1 MDVDIQRR
9 ALSDV
14 GRDELDTSR
23 AEFYTAV
30 GPDGKEVILRKYL
43 KDQAAISETQD
54 NDMRI
59 GFVSQALGH
68 LQQEYENE
76 KIENKYSDPVLFY
89 QQQREALLG
98 NRSNRSS
105 IEHRE
110 FNPHHH
116 ERYDHNQGRQRY
128 EGPHFGQENER
139 EYIIQKFTQ
148 DDYPVP
154 RYEPYDSDEDF
165 LGYKNGLH
173 VEHKYSNGS
182 TSRSPKH
189 KIRQN
194 FKIKLF

>member
-105 IEHRE
+105 I
-110 FNPHHH
+110 
-116 ERYDHNQGRQRY
+116 
-128 EGPHFGQENER
+128 
-139 EYIIQKFTQ
+139 
-148 DDYPVP
+148 
-154 RYEPYDSDEDF
+154 
-165 LGYKNGLH
+165 
-173 VEHKYSNGS
+173 
-182 TSRSPKH
+182 
-189 KIRQN
+189 
-194 FKIKLF
+194 